1 MSHSAENDARV
12 TLRPHR
18 SGDVGWV
25 IKRHGEL
32 YGESHGW
39 GMRFE
44 ALVARILADFIDGF
58 DPSLERMWIAEKDGE
73 RVGSIVLAE
82 ESSGVAQLRMLLV
95 EPSARG
101 LGVGRRLVGECVG
114 EARDLGY
121 EKMVLLTSRGLDAAR
136 RLYEAEGFRLTREE
150 EQDVWGSTHVAQ
162 WWELD
167 L

>member
-1 MSHSAENDARV
+1 M
-12 TLRPHR
+12 
-18 SGDVGWV
+18 

-39 GMRFE
+39 DMRFE

-82 ESSGVAQLRMLLV
+82 ESQGVAQLRMLIV

-101 LGVGRRLVGECVG
+101 LGVGRRLVGECVAA
-114 EARDLGY
+114 ARDLGY
-121 EKMVLLTSRGLDAAR
+121 RKIMLFTSRGLDSAR
-136 RLYEAEGFRLTREE
+136 RLYEAVGFRLKSEE
-150 EQDVWGSTHVAQ
+150 EQDVWGATHVAQ